1 MERKIIQPGDVCRV
15 VSPAT
20 LRTGRELKSQWICEC
35 PEGTLLK
42 IIEYDSSEMGRQ
54 RAHVQTQVAYIFGW
68 ISIRTASLDYLVK
81 TVEEEIIFEIPE
93 AALLCGF
100 DVDLSFK
107 DPTNIRTATTYAID
121 RIKSQPAFLLLSQ
134 QTFAER
140 IQGTVGLD
148 WLKQGVSKECVR
160 SWLHD
165 VRWCQMCC
173 HDMPKYDLK
182 ILSYTSAR
190 LIHTNTV
197 HTNTMFWI
205 YMLLVCYS
213 GINV

>member
-20 LRTGRELKSQWICEC
+20 LRTGRDLKSQWICEC
-35 PEGTLLK
+35 PEKTLLK

-54 RAHVQTQVAYIFGW
+54 RAHVQTQLAYIFGW
-68 ISIRTASLDYLVK
+68 ISIRTASLEYLVK
-81 TVEEEIIFEIPE
+81 KVEEEIIFEIPE

-121 RIKSQPAFLLLSQ
+121 RIKSQPAFLILSQ

-140 IQGTVGLD
+140 IQGTMGLD
-148 WLKQGVSKECVR
+148 WLKQGGSEECIR
-160 SWLHD
+160 SWLFDITVD
-165 VRWCQMCC
+165 VLSQYA
-173 HDMPKYDLK
+173 DM
-182 ILSYTSAR
+182 T
-190 LIHTNTV
+190 
-197 HTNTMFWI
+197 
-205 YMLLVCYS
+205 
-213 GINV
+213 